1 MFVHLL
7 VNIALGCCLATC
19 KSVANRE
26 VWVIIG
32 WADEMGH
39 GPTKEVHYINWGVHV
54 TTIHL
59 CMVCTTLHF

>member
-39 GPTKEVHYINWGVHV
+39 GPTKEVHYINWGS
-54 TTIHL
+54 TKSD
-59 CMVCTTLHF
+59 